1 MSVLRIFALTRAF
14 TCFGLDPFMCP
25 KVQVD
30 TGAIKHVLGGSDIMC
45 RGMTS
50 PGGRLDEDFAVGTVV
65 VRSAPC
71 R

>member
-1 MSVLRIFALTRAF
+1 
-14 TCFGLDPFMCP
+14 MCP

-50 PGGRLDEDFAVGTVV
+50 PGGRLDEEFPEGAVV
-65 VRSAPC
+65 VRIAHIAH
-71 R
+71 

>member
-1 MSVLRIFALTRAF
+1 
-14 TCFGLDPFMCP
+14 MCP

-50 PGGRLDEDFAVGTVV
+50 PGGRLDEDFAAGTVI
-65 VRSAPC
+65 VRSALLTLKHLQYAFD
-71 R
+71 